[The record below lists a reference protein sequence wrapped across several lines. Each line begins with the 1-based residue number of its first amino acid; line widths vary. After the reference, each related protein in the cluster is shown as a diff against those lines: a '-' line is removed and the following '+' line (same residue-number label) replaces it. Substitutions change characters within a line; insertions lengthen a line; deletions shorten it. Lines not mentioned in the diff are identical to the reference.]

1 MGLAARMAC
10 HDPVRLRRIDATG
23 RLHRPVGL
31 CARTEAGSEV
41 SLEPRALTALRG
53 GQTDPGRPPGRFAE
67 GAPGLAPGVALQTL
81 AHAAQGG

>member
-31 CARTEAGSEV
+31 CARIEAGSEV

-53 GQTDPGRPPGRFAE
+53 G
-67 GAPGLAPGVALQTL
+67 
-81 AHAAQGG
+81 